1 MQSNIRLEPNE
12 TNIAAKV
19 LDGEAILIDL
29 STGFYYSMDGSGGIL
44 WSLIDARYTP
54 AEMVDALAQIYGLT
68 PDQVRG
74 DVEKLLGELES
85 SSLVRPS
92 SATGATTISLP
103 AAPGPYST
111 PVLNVY
117 GDMNHLL
124 AIDPP
129 LPGLYSVPDQG
140 QKRD

>member
-1 MQSNIRLEPNE
+1 MQLDTRLEPNE

-19 LDGEAILIDL
+19 LDGEAILINL

-54 AEMVDALAQIYGLT
+54 AEMVDALARIYALT
-68 PDQVRG
+68 PDQARG
-74 DVEKLLGELES
+74 DVDKLIGELENHN
-85 SSLVRPS
+85 LVRPS
-92 SATGATTISLP
+92 SAAQASRISLP
-103 AAPGPYST
+103 ENPGAYAA

-129 LPGLYSVPDQG
+129 LPGLYGVPDQG
-140 QKRD
+140 QKSE

>member
-1 MQSNIRLEPNE
+1 MQPDSRLEPNE
-12 TNIAAKV
+12 TSIAAKV

-29 STGFYYSMDGSGGIL
+29 SSGFYYSMDGSGGIL

-54 AEMVDALAQIYGLT
+54 AEIIGALAQVYGLPT
-68 PDQVRG
+68 EQVRG

-85 SSLVRPS
+85 HHLVRPS
-92 SATGATTISLP
+92 SATQAADISLP
-103 AAPGPYST
+103 EKPGAYVP
-111 PVLNVY
+111 PLLNVY

-129 LPGLYSVPDQG
+129 LPGLYGVPDQG
-140 QKRD
+140 QKRE